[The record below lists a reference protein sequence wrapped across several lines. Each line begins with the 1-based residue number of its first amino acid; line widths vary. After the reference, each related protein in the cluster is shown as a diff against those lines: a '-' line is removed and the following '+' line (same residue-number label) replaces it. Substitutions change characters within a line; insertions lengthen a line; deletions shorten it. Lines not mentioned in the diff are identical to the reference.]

1 MTNLDMN
8 MFWIRS
14 VYEHTVAQ
22 HASGNPISI
31 DGRVSIESPP
41 ISLVATHMDKLP
53 SRIKWRNRKK
63 VEGMFNEMFDKME
76 GMKYAAHV
84 DREMYMVDNTVKS
97 HAGIKKLKKNI
108 GKYMQAMGMKEVPI
122 NWLNFQEIL
131 QDIGKTKV
139 CILYNEASRIG
150 TECGISE
157 EAIIV
162 AITYMNDIGKIM
174 YSNKDEKLRNTVIT
188 NLHTMI
194 QMLTTVITV
203 FPPAI
208 KDMEMKRRWK
218 RLKDEG
224 ILEEKVLRYLW
235 QNQDEGNFEIFVEVM
250 RVFRLL
256 FEKKTKEEGNRE
268 FLVPCRMT
276 VDNETSL
283 QVTKDDRQ
291 RVSIYLTPTDFLSDA
306 VYHTLVVAFL
316 ELMTETG
323 SFDQNVFRNRS
334 DFEFKDHKVSL
345 GAVEINRKKE
355 KPHALKLEIYRRTI
369 DRYNTET
376 DGTKPK
382 VVSERRQL
390 KPDVCFEVEE
400 SEPEADQ
407 AKLSLVPSKNEED
420 EPVLEVVQVRVSS
433 PGHQESGANEANQ
446 LVPVTETKPES
457 EPGSVPRTYKNQQV
471 NKMTDLNEH
480 FKDLKANLS
489 KHYAGNHY
497 RLVKLCLYDHL
508 PLGDFEGRGLTAHN
522 LFNKLQI
529 KGYIEPSNVKLLL
542 EVAKLTEFKVAEHLV
557 LE

>member
-1 MTNLDMN
+1 MIIFSLQNGNTALYEYM
-8 MFWIRS
+8 RS
-14 VYEHTVAQ
+14 NE
-22 HASGNPISI
+22 P
-31 DGRVSIESPP
+31 
-41 ISLVATHMDKLP
+41 KL
-53 SRIKWRNRKK
+53 
-63 VEGMFNEMFDKME
+63 
-76 GMKYAAHV
+76 
-84 DREMYMVDNTVKS
+84 
-97 HAGIKKLKKNI
+97 
-108 GKYMQAMGMKEVPI
+108 EVV
-122 NWLNFQEIL
+122 NYRTKQGALN
-131 QDIGKTKV
+131 K
-139 CILYNEASRIG
+139 ASRIG

-208 KDMEMKRRWK
+208 KEMEMKRRWK

-291 RVSIYLTPTDFLSDA
+291 RVSIYLTPTDFLPDA

-316 ELMTETG
+316 ELVTETG
-323 SFDQNVFRNRS
+323 SVDQNVFRNRS
-334 DFEFKDHKVSL
+334 DFEFKDHTVSL

-382 VVSERRQL
+382 VISERRQL
-390 KPDVCFEVEE
+390 KPDVCFEVLNYLKDQLETVCNIYEGSGYNLRVVCDACNPKNHHLVDLEKCLRNDSVPCGRHSAMSTAHIKRLFLKE

-407 AKLSLVPSKNEED
+407 AKQLVPETKPKSTLSLVPRENEEH
-420 EPVLEVVQVRVSS
+420 EPVLEVVQVRVITRTSR
-433 PGHQESGANEANQ
+433 QREEILKLKMIYCLQ
-446 LVPVTETKPES
+446 L
-457 EPGSVPRTYKNQQV
+457 Y
-471 NKMTDLNEH
+471 
-480 FKDLKANLS
+480 NL
-489 KHYAGNHY
+489 
-497 RLVKLCLYDHL
+497 
-508 PLGDFEGRGLTAHN
+508 
-522 LFNKLQI
+522 
-529 KGYIEPSNVKLLL
+529 KLLAL
-542 EVAKLTEFKVAEHLV
+542 AKRWKKAQTDKPKNEE
-557 LE
+557 EDEDDQ